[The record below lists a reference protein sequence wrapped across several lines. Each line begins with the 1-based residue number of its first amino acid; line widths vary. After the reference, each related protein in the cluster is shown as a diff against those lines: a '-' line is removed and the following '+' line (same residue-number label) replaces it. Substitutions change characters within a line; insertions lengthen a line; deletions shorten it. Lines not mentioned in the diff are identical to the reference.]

1 MSNLE
6 QKIQELKVKKAR
18 QFFNIESLS
27 EVNDSAFLQFGKTV
41 AELMKLKKQSVR
53 ETQNTLDEN

>member
-1 MSNLE
+1 MSLKE
-6 QKIQELKVKKAR
+6 KIQILKVKKAR

-41 AELMKLKKQSVR
+41 AELMKLEKILLQ
-53 ETQNTLDEN
+53 ETKNTFDEN

>member
-1 MSNLE
+1 MSEIE

-27 EVNDSAFLQFGKTV
+27 EVNDSTYLQFGKTV
-41 AELMKLKKQSVR
+41 AELMKLEKLLVR
-53 ETQNTLDEN
+53 ETKNHFDEN

>member
-1 MSNLE
+1 MSDIE
-6 QKIQELKVKKAR
+6 QKIHELKVKKAR

-27 EVNDSAFLQFGKTV
+27 EVNDSTFLQFGKTV
-41 AELMKLKKQSVR
+41 AELMKLEKQSVR

>member
-41 AELMKLKKQSVR
+41 AELMKLEKQSVR